1 MASAPTIRS
10 RSSVSRSCSAASR
23 WSPATFPRAAPC
35 VSTPSSLC
43 ATNNLPRRQNSESPA
58 RRRRAAALD
67 SPRSPPGCNL
77 FPASQYSPMQ
87 GHDTAVPENDPRMH
101 SVTDEDLMLQGRDGA
116 GETLGVLFDRYQTPL
131 LNFSSKLPRD
141 RGLSEDLVQE
151 VFLRILPPRQTY
163 RPAPPF
169 PAGIYQIPP
178 NPHSHHL
185 PHTLPHF
192 P

>member
-67 SPRSPPGCNL
+67 SPRSPPGGNL

-101 SVTDEDLMLQGRDGA
+101 SVTDQDLMLQVRAGA
-116 GETLGVLFDRYQTPL
+116 GETLGGLFDRYQAPL
-131 LNFSSKLPRD
+131 LNFYCKLTSD
-141 RGLSEDLVQE
+141 RALTHALAHH
-151 VFLRILPPRQTY
+151 VFLPTPPH
-163 RPAPPF
+163 RPTHRPRHP
-169 PAGIYQIPP
+169 
-178 NPHSHHL
+178 
-185 PHTLPHF
+185 
-192 P
+192 